1 MLYFYKNPKI
11 CWGGVDALKEI
22 QHELLADETNYIYFK
37 YSGRK
42 NLNSELKNFNADC
55 ESKKTD
61 KIIEKDAG
69 NKGLSSFHKAAEFW
83 IILKG
88 GYIIWINGEEITL
101 RQGDILFIDSYKA
114 HYYKV
119 MENSAKIDFVFDD
132 KFLRNVIGEG
142 KGFPMLIKNQRL
154 FDDLVALAGEVYDEW
169 ETLDKERQIAFIY
182 RVVGLIVQRIGAN
195 DFRTDRKSDEFAKK
209 IIAYLYANYDAELN
223 IKTLAKEFGYTE
235 SYFSELFNKV
245 LGMNL
250 REYVNRL
257 RVSVADKMK
266 KEHPDMSLREI
277 SERVGYNSWVT
288 FHRSYSKFSKL
299 KDKNE

>member
-1 MLYFYKNPKI
+1 MSGG
-11 CWGGVDALKEI
+11 GGVFLKEI
-22 QHELLADETNYIYFK
+22 QHEMLADQANYIYFK

-42 NLNSELKNFNADC
+42 NLEVENLSENDNKGFEGDG
-55 ESKKTD
+55 S
-61 KIIEKDAG
+61 

-88 GYIIWINGEEITL
+88 RYVVWINGEQIVL
-101 RQGDILFIDSYKA
+101 NKGDILFIDSYKA

-119 MENSAKIDFVFDD
+119 MGGSTKIDLVFDD
-132 KFLRNVIGEG
+132 KFLKNVAGTN
-142 KGFPMLIKNQRL
+142 KSFPMLIKNQKL
-154 FDDLVALAGEVYDEW
+154 FDDLVALANEADDEW
-169 ETLDKERQIAFIY
+169 ESLDKDRRIAFIY
-182 RVVGLIVQRIGAN
+182 RVVGLIVQRIGTKGGSA
-195 DFRTDRKSDEFAKK
+195 DKKSDEFAKN
-209 IIAYLYANYDAELN
+209 IIAYLYSHYDSEIN

-257 RVSVADKMK
+257 RISVADKL
-266 KEHPDMSLREI
+266 KEENPNMSLREI

-299 KDKNE
+299 KDKGE

>member
-1 MLYFYKNPKI
+1 ML
-11 CWGGVDALKEI
+11 LKEI
-22 QHELLADETNYIYFK
+22 QHEMLADQANYIYFK

-42 NLNSELKNFNADC
+42 NLNTYC

-61 KIIEKDAG
+61 KVIDKDVG

-83 IILKG
+83 IVLKG

-101 RQGDILFIDSYKA
+101 NQGDILFIDSYKA

-119 MENSAKIDFVFDD
+119 LENSTKIDLVFDD

-154 FDDLVALAGEVYDEW
+154 FEDLVALANEVYDEW
-169 ETLDKERQIAFIY
+169 ETLDNDRKIAFIY
-182 RVVGLIVQRIGAN
+182 RIVGLIVQRIGTKKS
-195 DFRTDRKSDEFAKK
+195 DTDRKSDEFAKN
-209 IIAYLYANYDAELN
+209 IIAYIYNHYDTELN
-223 IKTLAKEFGYTE
+223 IKTLSKEFGYTE

-257 RVSVADKMK
+257 RISIADKIK
-266 KEHPDMSLREI
+266 QEHPDMPLREI
-277 SERVGYNSWVT
+277 SERIGYNSWVT
-288 FHRSYSKFSKL
+288 FHRAYSKYSKL
-299 KDKNE
+299 KDKSE